1 MNVPLFA
8 PRRAQPVAGPGEPLR
23 SGARSAARTSPAGV
37 AAPAAPRGHSYAR
50 DATALVLL
58 VSALYSA
65 LALASFRADPLR
77 PELTGEDW
85 VGPVGA
91 ALAGASVEAV
101 GVIAW
106 FVPLELAL
114 LAMPLLGAK
123 RSIASLFRLSGDIVV
138 VVVLAALAHVAF
150 PQAVAFGAMP
160 LGGAVGELF
169 GEVLRALFSNIGSYI
184 IGLTIVALI
193 LMGRATFSFIELA
206 HRVEQ
211 LAIAIAARIA
221 GWARALFGAWAA
233 ARDLER
239 RAAASEQESPPIIAR
254 NSSPDAIIAA
264 LADDADDPPSDPGA
278 RSTPVEPVAAEAPT
292 IDLWKGAPT
301 SAAPEEPAAAP
312 KPRRGR
318 KAQAREPREA
328 VIHGGEPREAVI
340 HGGEPHEVVIHG
352 AEPREVV
359 IHGGEAH
366 EVVTHAAEPH
376 EVVTHAAEPRE
387 VVTHAAEPREVVIR
401 GAEAREVVT
410 HAAEPEPEEAPESD
424 APRKVALRAAGPREG
439 AQRFV
444 ELTEEEEAERE
455 EAQRA
460 AGPRERAQRAAE
472 PRERAQRAAGPR
484 EGAQRAA
491 EPSRAA
497 RRRAVPLAAPRDTA
511 ALEDSD
517 ESPFAGEA
525 HLVERVVQ
533 LDEDAAVEPTALEAA
548 DDEGAAA
555 FAEAEAL
562 DVPTP
567 SPILPVRELPARE
580 PEARGA
586 HRDLPAREPR
596 EPDARATHR
605 DLPAREPREPD
616 ARAAHRDLP
625 AREPREPD
633 ARATHREPPA
643 GGPERPQAA
652 APRAPT
658 IVDTSRAL
666 VSEKPAV
673 VKVVPATGEGFRLP
687 TTDMLDAPAGGRL
700 QLDADQLKAT
710 AQLLEKT
717 LADYGVN
724 GKVEEIHPGPT
735 VTTFE
740 VSPAAGTKVS
750 KVAGLAD
757 DLALG
762 LSRKVRIVAPIPG
775 KNRIGFEIPNEHRLP
790 VNLRELV
797 EDRRFVEMKAPLP
810 CVLGRDIIGTP
821 YFADLASMPHVIV
834 AGATGAGKSVGLNV
848 MLVSLLFRKTPEE
861 LRLLMID
868 PKVVELAPFDRIP
881 HLLLPV
887 VTDMKQAANA
897 LKWAVDE
904 MERRYQLFANAG
916 TKNITTYNAWVERV
930 QRGEARPPKPPA
942 KVSAIGADGLEVEV
956 DAAKDGSD
964 AALPEKI
971 PFIVIVVDEFA
982 DLMMQQGKDVEASVA
997 RLAQKAR
1004 AAGMHVILATQRPSV
1019 DVITGMIKANFPTR
1033 IAFRVAQ
1040 KVDSRTILDEQGAEH
1055 LLGRGDMLIKMNGSN
1070 ETRRVQCPFC
1080 SEEEV
1085 QKITDFLRLQ
1095 GEPVYDEAIL
1105 RPRDEEGEE
1114 IDTSDAETDP
1124 MYDAAVRIVADT
1136 RRCSTSW
1143 LQRKL
1148 GVGYNRAAKL
1158 VEAME
1163 KRGLVGPANGAKDRE
1178 VLIAPI

>member
-1 MNVPLFA
+1 MHVPLFA
-8 PRRAQPVAGPGEPLR
+8 PRRAQPAAGLGEPLR
-23 SGARSAARTSPAGV
+23 SGARGAARTSPAGI
-37 AAPAAPRGHSYAR
+37 AGPAAPPGHSYTR
-50 DATALVLL
+50 DAAALVLL

-65 LALASFRADPLR
+65 LALASFRGDPMR
-77 PELTGEDW
+77 PEVSGDDW

-91 ALAGASVEAV
+91 ALAGTSIEAI

-138 VVVLAALAHVAF
+138 VIVLAALAHVAF
-150 PQAVAFGAMP
+150 PRAVAFGAMP

-184 IGLTIVALI
+184 IGLTVVALI

-206 HRVEQ
+206 HRAEQ
-211 LAIAIAARIA
+211 LAIAIAVRVA

-239 RAAASEQESPPIIAR
+239 QTEAKTQNAPPIIAR

-264 LADDADDPPSDPGA
+264 LADDTDERPSDPAA
-278 RSTPVEPVAAEAPT
+278 RATPVEPAPVAAPAL
-292 IDLWKGAPT
+292 DLWKSAPFE
-301 SAAPEEPAAAP
+301 APPEEPAAPA

-318 KAQAREPREA
+318 KAQAKEPREA
-328 VIHGGEPREAVI
+328 AQQGAAPRGA
-340 HGGEPHEVVIHG
+340 EPHD
-352 AEPREVV
+352 AEPREVE

-366 EVVTHAAEPH
+366 EVVTHGAEPH
-376 EVVTHAAEPRE
+376 ELVIHGGETHEVVTRGAEPSEAAERDDEPRVAVSHGAEPR
-387 VVTHAAEPREVVIR
+387 
-401 GAEAREVVT
+401 G
-410 HAAEPEPEEAPESD
+410 
-424 APRKVALRAAGPREG
+424 
-439 AQRFV
+439 
-444 ELTEEEEAERE
+444 
-455 EAQRA
+455 
-460 AGPRERAQRAAE
+460 RAQRAAE
-472 PRERAQRAAGPR
+472 PREGTQRRAAQR
-484 EGAQRAA
+484 RAA
-491 EPSRAA
+491 SPAAPRGAAAQEDSEEPSFVGEAHIDEEQGDLDEVQGDLDEVQGDLDEVQGDLDEDEPEA
-497 RRRAVPLAAPRDTA
+497 LAAPDPG
-511 ALEDSD
+511 DD
-517 ESPFAGEA
+517 EM
-525 HLVERVVQ
+525 V
-533 LDEDAAVEPTALEAA
+533 TALGEP
-548 DDEGAAA
+548 DEV
-555 FAEAEAL
+555 

-567 SPILPVRELPARE
+567 SPILPVRQRRELPVRELPVRE
-580 PEARGA
+580 PHAAAAHRELPVRAPDAAAHREPSPAIGPERARGA
-586 HRDLPAREPR
+586 
-596 EPDARATHR
+596 
-605 DLPAREPREPD
+605 
-616 ARAAHRDLP
+616 
-625 AREPREPD
+625 
-633 ARATHREPPA
+633 
-643 GGPERPQAA
+643 
-652 APRAPT
+652 APRDPT
-658 IVDTSRAL
+658 IVDTSREL

-673 VKVVPATGEGFRLP
+673 VKVVPAAGAGFRLP
-687 TTDMLDAPAGGRL
+687 LTDMLEAAAGGRL

-717 LADYGVN
+717 LADYGVS

-797 EDRRFVEMKAPLP
+797 EDRRFLEMKAPLP

-942 KVSAIGADGLEVEV
+942 KVSAVGADGLEVEI

-1070 ETRRVQCPFC
+1070 DTRRVQCPFC

-1105 RPRDEEGEE
+1105 RPRDDEGEE
-1114 IDTSDAETDP
+1114 PDTSDAEADP

>member
-8 PRRAQPVAGPGEPLR
+8 PRRAQPAAGLGEPLR
-23 SGARSAARTSPAGV
+23 AGARGAARTSPAGV
-37 AAPAAPRGHSYAR
+37 AGPAAPQGHSYAR
-50 DATALVLL
+50 DAAALVLL

-77 PELTGEDW
+77 PEVSGADW

-138 VVVLAALAHVAF
+138 VIVLAALAHVAF
-150 PQAVAFGAMP
+150 PRAVAFGAMP

-206 HRVEQ
+206 RRAEQ
-211 LAIAIAARIA
+211 LAVAIAARVA

-239 RAAASEQESPPIIAR
+239 REGASAQEAPPIIAR

-264 LADDADDPPSDPGA
+264 LADDADEPLSDPA
-278 RSTPVEPVAAEAPT
+278 RITPVEPAHAEAPA
-292 IDLWKGAPT
+292 IDLWKSAPT
-301 SAAPEEPAAAP
+301 SAAPEEPAAPA

-318 KAQAREPREA
+318 KAQAKEPREAAQPGAEPREA
-328 VIHGGEPREAVI
+328 VIHGGDA
-340 HGGEPHEVVIHG
+340 HEVVIHG
-352 AEPREVV
+352 AEPRELL

-366 EVVTHAAEPH
+366 EVVMRGGEAH
-376 EVVTHAAEPRE
+376 EVVIHGAEPD
-387 VVTHAAEPREVVIR
+387 
-401 GAEAREVVT
+401 
-410 HAAEPEPEEAPESD
+410 EEAPQSD
-424 APRKVALRAAGPREG
+424 APREVALRGAGPREG

-444 ELTEEEEAERE
+444 ELTEEAERE
-455 EAQRA
+455 GAQRA
-460 AGPRERAQRAAE
+460 GEPRARAQRAAE
-472 PRERAQRAAGPR
+472 PRERAQRAAEPR
-484 EGAQRAA
+484 
-491 EPSRAA
+491 RAA
-497 RRRAVPLAAPRDTA
+497 RRRAAALAEPRDAA
-511 ALEDSD
+511 ALEDGD

-525 HLVERVVQ
+525 RFVEREVE
-533 LDEDAAVEPTALEAA
+533 LDEDDAAEPAALESD

-555 FAEAEAL
+555 FAEPEAL

-580 PEARGA
+580 PDAREAHRELPA
-586 HRDLPAREPR
+586 REPRDLPAREPR
-596 EPDARATHR
+596 DLPAREPR
-605 DLPAREPREPD
+605 DLPAREPR
-616 ARAAHRDLP
+616 DLP
-625 AREPREPD
+625 AREPEARAAHREP
-633 ARATHREPPA
+633 PPA
-643 GGPERPQAA
+643 GGPERPQGA

-687 TTDMLDAPAGGRL
+687 TTDMLDAAAGGRL

-717 LADYGVN
+717 LADYGVS

-848 MLVSLLFRKTPEE
+848 MLVSLLFRKTPDE

-930 QRGEARPPKPPA
+930 HRGEARPPKPPA
-942 KVSAIGADGLEVEV
+942 KVSAIGADGLEVEI

-1114 IDTSDAETDP
+1114 PDTSDAETDP